1 MFEYFQNATRVRV
14 MLVGTCASQDKMLVK
29 LVYEF
34 VLLVNYVAR
43 ARVARCLPRCCQVR
57 FKFFSLS
64 RMSARCLLSANVI
77 GQGQSKEEFF
87 PVGLKCTSN

>member
-14 MLVGTCASQDKMLVK
+14 MLVGTCASQYKMLVK

-43 ARVARCLPRCCQVR
+43 ARVAKVFAKVLPSAFQIFLAFQNVGTMPLECKCYW
-57 FKFFSLS
+57 S
-64 RMSARCLLSANVI
+64 RTI
-77 GQGQSKEEFF
+77 EGGIF
-87 PVGLKCTSN
+87 PVALKCTSN